1 MSAEP
6 DSRLVR
12 YLRDAEQILIFTG
25 AGVSTG
31 SGIPDFRGPD
41 GVWKTRQP
49 VYYQDFMSSSA
60 SRVDYWGWKLEGFDS
75 YRDAQPN
82 ALHHA
87 VVELERAGKI
97 ALVVTQNIDGL
108 HGKAGTAPERLVE
121 LHGTNAAV
129 ECQSCGERSA
139 PEPHFESFRKT
150 GEPPVCP
157 CGGWLKP
164 ATISFGQALRTEELQ
179 CAVEAAERADLV
191 IALGSSLSVHP
202 AAGIPLAAAQC
213 GTPYVIINRGS
224 TDQDELPVVRLRLD
238 GDVVELF
245 PPAVA
250 AALGI
255 SQTEVSS

>member
-1 MSAEP
+1 M
-6 DSRLVR
+6 R
-12 YLRDAEQILIFTG
+12 YLRDADQILIFTG

-49 VYYQDFMSSSA
+49 VYYQDFMSSPA
-60 SRVDYWGWKLEGFDS
+60 SRVDYWDWKLEGFDH
-75 YRDAQPN
+75 YRDAEPN
-82 ALHHA
+82 GLHHA

-97 ALVVTQNIDGL
+97 LLVVTQNIDGL
-108 HGKAGTAPERLVE
+108 HGKAGTSPERLVE

-139 PEPHFESFRKT
+139 PEPHFEHFRKT
-150 GEPPVCP
+150 REPPVCA
-157 CGGWLKP
+157 CGGWLKS
-164 ATISFGQALRTEELQ
+164 ATISFGQPLGTEELQ
-179 CAVEAAERADLV
+179 CAVEATEQADLV

-202 AAGIPLAAAQC
+202 AASIPLAAAHR

-224 TDQDELPVVRLRLD
+224 TDQDDLSVVSLRLD

-250 AALGI
+250 EALGL
-255 SQTEVSS
+255 SAQEVSS